1 MNNDEEIRK
10 KIDSMDLSA
19 PPPENEPERQYY
31 FIKAARKLLKEKFEA
46 DVASGKALERY
57 GKERLD
63 EMLTKEFFGTC
74 CVVTFGCRLNIM
86 EGIV

>member
-57 GKERLD
+57 GKEGSMRCLPRS
-63 EMLTKEFFGTC
+63 FSVP
-74 CVVTFGCRLNIM
+74 VV
-86 EGIV
+86 